1 MVSPCNWALELDSS
15 QRSIR
20 VATASVC
27 ERSLSRSDPVNC
39 TLKLWLKIMCTA
51 VVGSAVLPVADLYR
65 NSPGSCLRQEVST
78 VSRACPL
85 HPAHGPLT
93 SFGRTTFACKRACWL
108 RTILFPV
115 PRPDLLCRCG
125 VSCPRAP
132 YTSKGDHLS
141 YRTSCLKDSQNYTGK
156 TGAAKGCM
164 CLSAVMIVSST
175 DQCLDQYTDQ
185 FPVNRSRD
193 KRQQRSVA
201 LNPPQP
207 QVSACGTGSSGLF
220 WWLCVRSPRRTTHG
234 LKRRAGY
241 GTT

>member
-1 MVSPCNWALELDSS
+1 MSAQPCCLLPTYIETLRGAASGRKFLQCPGPVRCTPRTARLRPLVVL
-15 QRSIR
+15 RSH
-20 VATASVC
+20 ASVRAGC
-27 ERSLSRSDPVNC
+27 ERSCSPCRALICS
-39 TLKLWLKIMCTA
+39 TGA
-51 VVGSAVLPVADLYR
+51 VSLPASALHIQGRQPQLPNV
-65 NSPGSCLRQEVST
+65 
-78 VSRACPL
+78 
-85 HPAHGPLT
+85 
-93 SFGRTTFACKRACWL
+93 
-108 RTILFPV
+108 
-115 PRPDLLCRCG
+115 
-125 VSCPRAP
+125 
-132 YTSKGDHLS
+132 
-141 YRTSCLKDSQNYTGK
+141 LKDSQNYTGK

-175 DQCLDQYTDQ
+175 DQCLDQYADQ